1 MVASLPFIKL
11 SKVLANVDQIS
22 NFQLLF
28 RFLLHGMASGLCLY
42 KARSAV
48 KYFAAV
54 SLTAHAAF
62 PAVRCVLSK
71 IASQDW
77 NLAFNKI
84 RQILD
89 VFREEELLWKS
100 IRSLY
105 QEINLVARGAVL

>member
-1 MVASLPFIKL
+1 MPFMKL
-11 SKVLANVDQIS
+11 SKVVANADQVL
-22 NFQLLF
+22 NFQLLY
-28 RFLLHGMASGLCLY
+28 RFLIHGMASGLCLY
-42 KARSAV
+42 KARSSV

-54 SLTAHAAF
+54 SLMAHAAF

-84 RQILD
+84 RQMLD

>member
-1 MVASLPFIKL
+1 
-11 SKVLANVDQIS
+11 
-22 NFQLLF
+22 
-28 RFLLHGMASGLCLY
+28 MASGLCLY

-54 SLTAHAAF
+54 SLFAHAAF
-62 PAVRCVLSK
+62 PAVRRVLSN
-71 IASQDW
+71 IATQDW
-77 NLAFNKI
+77 SLTFNKI
-84 RQILD
+84 IQMLE

>member
-1 MVASLPFIKL
+1 MKL

-54 SLTAHAAF
+54 SLMAHAAF
-62 PAVRCVLSK
+62 PAVRCVLSN
-71 IASQDW
+71 IATQDW
-77 NLAFNKI
+77 SLTFNKI
-84 RQILD
+84 RKILE